1 MGVDLRLL
9 PFDCDKGDFAF
20 SHTIIQF
27 NRNYELWDAVEN
39 LPQLP
44 VPKSFTSF
52 SGRNEGWD
60 DISYGETNE
69 DPYGKPIQYTTAG
82 ELSSITGEGLRTK
95 WDAPTWAYL
104 DALPPETKVAL
115 YWH

>member
-9 PFDCDKGDFAF
+9 PFDCDQGDFAF
-20 SHTIIQF
+20 SHTIISF
-27 NRNYELWDAVEN
+27 NRNYELHEAIEKLN
-39 LPQLP
+39 QLP
-44 VPKSFTSF
+44 VPKAFNSF
-52 SGRNEGWD
+52 SGRAEGWE
-60 DISYGETNE
+60 DICYGETNTT
-69 DPYGKPIQYTTAG
+69 PYGDPLTYTTAG
-82 ELSSITGEGLRTK
+82 ELTAITGEGLRTK